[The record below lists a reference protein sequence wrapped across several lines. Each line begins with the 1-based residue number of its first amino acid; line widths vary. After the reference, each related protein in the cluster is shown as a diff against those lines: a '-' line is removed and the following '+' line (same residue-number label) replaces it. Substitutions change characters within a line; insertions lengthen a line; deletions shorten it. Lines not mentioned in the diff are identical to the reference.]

1 MRQSMHRK
9 PLSIFQT
16 AQKCAMTLTSNQ
28 VTHEN
33 EFSEN
38 NKKIVWTAS
47 DFMIV
52 TSDDMIGFQFA

>member
-9 PLSIFQT
+9 PPSIFQT

-38 NKKIVWTAS
+38 KKIVWTAS

-52 TSDDMIGFQFA
+52 TSDDMIGFQFG

>member
-1 MRQSMHRK
+1 
-9 PLSIFQT
+9 
-16 AQKCAMTLTSNQ
+16 MTLTSNQ

-38 NKKIVWTAS
+38 NKKIEWTAS